1 MILDIFQIWADL
13 SHLVSF
19 QKYAPGEVRMAL
31 ERNVA
36 ATSMQL
42 RVNWGLELICQSCR
56 STRDLSLNE
65 LRQLCAAIIAEYLR
79 LLQAGGCHPRKELGK
94 NAANIS
100 WKSI

>member
-1 MILDIFQIWADL
+1 MILDRFKIWADL

-19 QKYAPGEVRMAL
+19 QKSAPGEDGTRGMS
-31 ERNVA
+31 R

-42 RVNWGLELICQSCR
+42 RVNWELELICQSCR
-56 STRDLSLNE
+56 SMRDLSFNE

-94 NAANIS
+94 NTANIS